1 MAKEIAPGEWL
12 IGAQFKGDGSDYYDQ
27 DNTGLNTCS
36 GPGEEADTPSW
47 SDVLDAVQRKKMTGN
62 ITVVVLG
69 IFYQCANPSGI
80 SFICTW
86 KEMVNALHPNGPG
99 VPANADF
106 NFFLDNEFR
115 RGSREMYYG
124 RNTADIIG
132 QGPVPLYKW
141 ENDPIHIFGIVL
153 RPS

>member
-47 SDVLDAVQRKKMTGN
+47 SDVLEVVQRKKMTGN

-69 IFYQCANPSGI
+69 IFYQCANPSAI

-86 KEMVNALHPNGPG
+86 KDMVNALHPGRAG
-99 VPANADF
+99 IAANSDF
-106 NFFLDNEFR
+106 NFTLDTEFR
-115 RGSREMYYG
+115 RGPSEMFTG
-124 RNTADIIG
+124 AGLADIIG
-132 QGPVPLYKW
+132 RIYRW

-153 RPS
+153 RPN